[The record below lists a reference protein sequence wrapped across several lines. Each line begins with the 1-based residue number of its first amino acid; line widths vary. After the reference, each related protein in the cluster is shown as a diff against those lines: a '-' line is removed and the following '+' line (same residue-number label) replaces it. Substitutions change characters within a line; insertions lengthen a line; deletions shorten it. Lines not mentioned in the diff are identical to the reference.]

1 MLRKVS
7 SNRGSPNNARDR
19 KSSVNIRQIRLR
31 RSNITQQ
38 HHPIMA
44 GSLSATGAF
53 CPGGGQFSDLIYRSA
68 KRSGDGYP

>member
-7 SNRGSPNNARDR
+7 SNRGSSNIARDR
-19 KSSVNIRQIRLR
+19 KSSVNIRLIRLR

-44 GSLSATGAF
+44 GSLSAIGAF
-53 CPGGGQFSDLIYRSA
+53 CPGGRSILRSMLPFS
-68 KRSGDGYP
+68 